1 MYYFLFAI
9 LFFSVIVIL
18 NKTNYYNIEKNNT
31 TNKEKIIFNIPRRQ
45 FIFSPVNYNNDN
57 DGCILL
63 LLKTPKL
70 SNCENV

>member
-31 TNKEKIIFNIPRRQ
+31 TNKEIIHQ
-45 FIFSPVNYNNDN
+45 FINKNKF
-57 DGCILL
+57 
-63 LLKTPKL
+63 
-70 SNCENV
+70 